1 MSSISSISSNQYILQ
16 YLQQL
21 VGSTSTSATAGT
33 SSSSEVSGVNGMTP
47 PPPPPPG
54 GVRGMG
60 GPDSA
65 EMSNPAEFFNSLE
78 ELQESDPEK
87 FQEVVSSIADQL
99 EEASEDEDLSSA
111 SSMLSDLAAKFR
123 DVANGGDISQLKPPE
138 PPANPGMMPPDE
150 QYAQQE
156 QNLQNSMAYGN
167 SSTSQNTVQS
177 RLNELFTSIFSS
189 LNNI

>member
-21 VGSTSTSATAGT
+21 TGSTSTHTAKGT
-33 SSSSEVSGVNGMTP
+33 AETSDVSGVNGMTP

-54 GVRGMG
+54 GMRGMG

-65 EMSNPAEFFNSLE
+65 EMSNPAEFFNTLE
-78 ELQESDPEK
+78 ELQKSDPEK

-99 EEASEDEDLSSA
+99 EEATEDEDLSSV
-111 SSMLSDLAAKFR
+111 SSMLSNLTAKFR

-156 QNLQNSMAYGN
+156 QDLQNSMSYG
-167 SSTSQNTVQS
+167 SSITSQNSVQS
-177 RLNELFTSIFSS
+177 KLNELFSSIFSS

>member
-21 VGSTSTSATAGT
+21 TGSTSTHAAKGTAET
-33 SSSSEVSGVNGMTP
+33 SDVSGVNGMTT

-54 GVRGMG
+54 GMRGMG

-65 EMSNPAEFFNSLE
+65 EMSNPAEFFNNLE
-78 ELQESDPEK
+78 ELQKSDPEK

-99 EEASEDEDLSSA
+99 EEATEDEDLSSV
-111 SSMLSDLAAKFR
+111 SSMLSNLAAKFR

-156 QNLQNSMAYGN
+156 QDLQNSISYG
-167 SSTSQNTVQS
+167 SSITSQNSVQS
-177 RLNELFTSIFSS
+177 KLNELFSSIFSS